1 MSKIEKALRK
11 AIEQN
16 DLAREPGQRVRDPE
30 PELAASLPRI
40 SSGTSGSSIAEM
52 AQPAP
57 LSLVERSM
65 LKVIAPELG
74 QTPAVKAFR
83 ELRTKIGQRVAA
95 DAVIMVTGVSERGGS
110 SFVASNLATAIAF
123 ESARTALLVDCNLR
137 DPALYRLLGDASRP
151 GLTDYLESD
160 QTEIADIIHPTGIER
175 LRVVPAGRK
184 PDARKEYF
192 TMERTRRLFD
202 ALAAR
207 YADRQ
212 IILDAPPVGISADAQ
227 ILANFCDHV
236 LVVVP
241 YGRVTD
247 ARLQGALRSIDPAK
261 LLGVVLNDEPA
272 TPPIGRRFDGR
283 SLFSALWGGTSK
295 VRSPSSGPNQ
305 K

>member
-16 DLAREPGQRVRDPE
+16 DLVREPEQAMPDAGPE
-30 PELAASLPRI
+30 SRPSLPQI
-40 SSGTSGSSIAEM
+40 SSGTSGSSIAQM

-57 LSLVERSM
+57 ISLAERSM
-65 LKVIAPELG
+65 LKVIAPELS

-95 DAVIMVTGVSERGGS
+95 DAVIMVTGVSEGGGS

-137 DPALYRLLGDASRP
+137 DPALYRLLGDTSRL

-184 PDARKEYF
+184 PDARTEYF
-192 TMERTRRLFD
+192 TMERMRRLFD

-207 YADRQ
+207 YPDRQ
-212 IILDAPPVGISADAQ
+212 IILDAPPINISADAQ
-227 ILANFCDHV
+227 ILATFCDHI

-247 ARLQGALRSIDPAK
+247 ARLQSALRSIDPGK
-261 LLGVVLNDEPA
+261 LLGVVLNDEPTA
-272 TPPIGRRFDGR
+272 PPIGRRFDGK
-283 SLFSALWGGTSK
+283 SVLSALRGVVSKIRSTST
-295 VRSPSSGPNQ
+295 GPTQ